1 MKFFQE
7 CENCKKLT
15 DEGHNG
21 KEYGQFLCDAC
32 FFEVHLEKKFEFQ
45 QLKPLTLH
53 PRFNYVVDHD
63 QVKDENWFEKAWEKI
78 RAGFVAL
85 ANHFGF
91 NLHVHPHV

>member
-15 DEGHNG
+15 HEGHNG
-21 KEYGQFLCDAC
+21 KEHGQFLCDKC
-32 FFEVHLEKKFEFQ
+32 FFEVYLEKKFEFK

-63 QVKDENWFEKAWEKI
+63 QVNNENWFEKAWERI
-78 RAGFVAL
+78 RAAVVEFVHYL
-85 ANHFGF
+85 GF
-91 NLHVHPHV
+91 NRHGHFHG